1 MSNSGDAEP
10 AVPIGLIAGN
20 GTFPFLVLRA
30 ARELGHDVA
39 VVAIAGEAFPELE
52 TLAKEVGRTSFVW
65 VELGALGKCIA
76 ALKDAGASRAVMA
89 GQVKHVKLFGGVAP
103 DPTLLSAMRRLPANN
118 TDALIAA
125 VAGVLQ
131 EHGISLMNSTA
142 LLSNLMARPGVM
154 SAVAPDEQMRADFEF
169 GYRVADTIAGLD
181 IGQTIVVKTRAVV
194 AVEAMEGTDSAIA
207 RAGRL
212 AGRGTRIVK
221 VAKPGQDMRFDVP
234 VIGRATIA
242 AMAAAGA
249 DGLSVDAGKT
259 LMVEGDAVIHAANEA
274 GIVVVGRRS

>member
-1 MSNSGDAEP
+1 MSNSGGAEP

-39 VVAIAGEAFPELE
+39 VVAISGEAFPELE

-76 ALKDAGASRAVMA
+76 ALKDAGASQAVMA

-103 DPTLLSAMRRLPANN
+103 DPTLLAAMRRLPANN

-142 LLSNLMARPGVM
+142 LLANLMARPGVM
-154 SAVAPDEQMRADFEF
+154 TAVAPDEQMRADFEF

-181 IGQTIVVKTRAVV
+181 IGQTIVVKARAVV
-194 AVEAMEGTDSAIA
+194 AVEAMEGTDAAIA

-259 LMVEGDAVIHAANEA
+259 LMVEGDRVIHAADQA
-274 GIVVVGRRS
+274 GIIVVGRKP